1 MILEYHEVFCV
12 SKKRSLVFKD
22 PFFPFM
28 SLPKMFGNRN
38 RENGSCQTP
47 AEGWGAKPPPLMS
60 LGGRL
65 TTSLKKKSME

>member
-28 SLPKMFGNRN
+28 SLPKMFGVI
-38 RENGSCQTP
+38 ETEKMGV
-47 AEGWGAKPPPLMS
+47 AKPLRKVGVLSHLPS
-60 LGGRL
+60 CRWVGV
-65 TTSLKKKSME
+65 